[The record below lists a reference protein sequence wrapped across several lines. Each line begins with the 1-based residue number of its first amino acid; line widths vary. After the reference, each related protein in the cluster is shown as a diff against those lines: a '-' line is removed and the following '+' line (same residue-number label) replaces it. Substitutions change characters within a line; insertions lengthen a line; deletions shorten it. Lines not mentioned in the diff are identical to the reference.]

1 MSFSE
6 ADVLATLPPRGFL
19 RDYVPYAMRC
29 SDAHASYHLGTGL
42 VALAQTVPIDLHFPF
57 GNPIYANLYTLAVG
71 PSGASRKSAS
81 ITTATNL
88 LRGAVESAVGET
100 PGSREALV
108 DGLRTNP
115 RQVITYSEFGA
126 FLASAERGYL
136 MPLKTTLTEAWDCTP
151 LGRALVNRESTAA
164 EHPRLSLMAGSTLD
178 YLERHTEPADW
189 TGGFLARFLTFFAD
203 RERTHTVPPGD
214 DVEKSKLVA
223 HLKYLNESLI
233 ARGQC
238 LGFSAGARKM
248 WDDWYYQTDR
258 EAKQSEI
265 AGAIHR
271 VHSQAIKISLL
282 FAWDFGQA
290 RSGSHWY
297 VTEAE
302 LAPAIAIC
310 KLHIDSVERV
320 GQHLAPSK
328 DMRERRAVLACT
340 TGQPKTMGQIG
351 REAKLLQRRTREI
364 LETLLAEG
372 EIRADASLGGSEA
385 RYVRAVS
392 VERNKD
398 TAPEKEGA
406 VILHFPVAGKSA
418 SGASNV
424 NTSGSPVA
432 PEASPA
438 VSVPPAPAATG
449 FGSPVA
455 APAPELDAFV
465 FDPEESGV
473 PEDEQDGWLP
483 PPPSPGSGAPPTT
496 FTF

>member
-81 ITTATNL
+81 ITTAGNL
-88 LRGAVESAVGET
+88 LRAAVPSAMGET
-100 PGSREALV
+100 PGSREALI
-108 DGLRTNP
+108 DGLRSSP

-136 MPLKTTLTEAWDCTP
+136 MPLKTTYTEAWDGTE
-151 LGRALVNRESTAA
+151 LGRALVNREATVAA
-164 EHPRLSLMAGSTLD
+164 TPRLSLMAGSTLD
-178 YLERHTEPADW
+178 FLERHTDPADW

-214 DVEKSKLVA
+214 DVEKAKLIA
-223 HLKYLNESLI
+223 HLKYLNDSVI

-248 WDDWYYQTDR
+248 WDDWYHQTDR
-258 EAKQSEI
+258 EARQSEI

-282 FAWDFGQA
+282 LAWDYGQA

-320 GQHLAPSK
+320 GQHLAPSP
-328 DMRERRAVLACT
+328 DMKARRAVLGCM
-340 TGQPKTMGQIG
+340 TGQPKTIGQISM
-351 REAKLLQRRTREI
+351 ESKLLLRRTREI
-364 LETLLAEG
+364 METLLAQG
-372 EIRADASLGGSEA
+372 RIVTTTLGASEA
-385 RYVRAVS
+385 RYILAPS
-392 VERNKD
+392 VEAAAD
-398 TAPEKEGA
+398 PIAPESPGA
-406 VILHFPVAGKSA
+406 VVLSFPSGGRSA
-418 SGASNV
+418 PGASNV
-424 NTSGSPVA
+424 NTAGSSGV
-432 PEASPA
+432 EE
-438 VSVPPAPAATG
+438 VVPPAPPTGG
-449 FGSPVA
+449 FGVPLS
-455 APAPELDAFV
+455 APAPVVPIFS

-473 PEDEQDGWLP
+473 PMDEVDDVP
-483 PPPSPGSGAPPTT
+483 AAPPVVTPGTSPLT
-496 FTF
+496 F